1 MDVRR
6 FDERLARLVQMEKA
20 NAPRLILATEA
31 RLVFEASCGGRWPA
45 IWALFA
51 HAVREDAYWYLYAP
65 LRRFL
70 CRWVG
75 ICYRDDAGRCLVC
88 ESGIDEE
95 EEPRVP

>member
-6 FDERLARLVQMEKA
+6 FDARLERLVRMEKA
-20 NAPRLILATEA
+20 NAPRCILATEA

-45 IWALFA
+45 VWALFA
-51 HAVREDAYWYLYAP
+51 CAVREDAYWTFYAP

-75 ICYRDDAGRCLVC
+75 ICYRDDTGRCLVC
-88 ESGIDEE
+88 ENTIDEE
-95 EEPRVP
+95 KEIGVP